1 MNLPLLRL
9 GITGA
14 SGFLGWHLRAHLH
27 ARKDI
32 QVLVADRSIFT
43 DAAKLGEFVSNVD
56 AIAHIAGT
64 NRGTESEVMN
74 GNLQPARQLV
84 AACERAVTRPHI
96 LFTNSIQHE
105 RNTVYALAKRAA
117 ADCLEQWSI
126 SSGACFTNLI
136 LPHLFGEG
144 GRPFYNSAISTF
156 CYQISRHEEPTI
168 IIDAN
173 LELVH
178 AQRVASQII
187 SVFEKQKA
195 GLVRVEGT
203 IINVSSAI
211 ERIKKIAAQYS
222 DHIVPRLNSVFD
234 LDLFNTYRSYLYP
247 HKYPVPLQLH
257 SDNRGSLFEAVKS
270 LHGGQCFLSTT
281 LPGITRG
288 NHYHRHK
295 LERFLV
301 VQGDAVIRIR
311 KLLTSKAIEFRVSG
325 STPAYVD
332 MPALHTHNIT
342 NSGSSTLL
350 TLFWSHEIFDPASPD
365 TYAEPV

>member
-1 MNLPLLRL
+1 MPLQRL

-32 QVLVADRSIFT
+32 QVSVADRSTFA
-43 DAAKLGEFVSNVD
+43 DAARLEEFVSSVD

-74 GNLQPARQLV
+74 GNLQPARQLA
-84 AACERAVTRPHI
+84 AACERAIARPHI
-96 LFTNSIQHE
+96 LFANSIQHE
-105 RNTVYALAKRAA
+105 RNTAYALAKRAA
-117 ADCLEQWSI
+117 AECLEQWSI

-136 LPHLFGEG
+136 LPHIFGEG

-156 CYQISRHEEPTI
+156 CHQISRHEEPTI

-178 AQRVASQII
+178 AQRVANQMI
-187 SVFEKQKA
+187 SIFEKRKA

-203 IINVSSAI
+203 ILRVSSAI
-211 ERIKKIAAQYS
+211 ERIKEIAAQYS
-222 DHIVPRLNSVFD
+222 AHIIPQLHSALD

-247 HKYPVPLQLH
+247 HRYPVSLQLH

-301 VQGDAVIRIR
+301 VQGDAIIRIR
-311 KLLTSKAIEFRVSG
+311 KLLTSEIIEFRVSG
-325 STPAYVD
+325 NTPAYVD

-342 NSGSSTLL
+342 NSGGSPLL

-365 TYAEPV
+365 TYVEPV